1 MGSWLVITA
10 FSTVFT
16 NSHFDFDTVELSS
29 PPPFLISPGQAYRYA
44 NTKRKE
50 IL

>member
-29 PPPFLISPGQAYRYA
+29 PPPFLISLGQAYRHA
-44 NTKRKE
+44 NTKRVE